1 MPKTSDTIIGEQQSD
16 VFKNRILL
24 HTISIIC
31 DITDVSHKLNNNLF
45 VISLEVDF
53 IFSALHQFGY
63 GDKFIHMIKIDS
75 YDKSILNIKLKLTA
89 SYLAVKPLCE
99 FARSVYSPC
108 CYTLHAVILSMLLYI
123 IATEVLD

>member
-63 GDKFIHMIKIDS
+63 GSVCSFTW
-75 YDKSILNIKLKLTA
+75 LKL
-89 SYLAVKPLCE
+89 
-99 FARSVYSPC
+99 
-108 CYTLHAVILSMLLYI
+108 ILMISQYWI
-123 IATEVLD
+123 